1 MSSYALYTLEME
13 GFMDLSSQAEAEGG
27 GEFSFPAPDRL
38 GVLSATAQVVR
49 QARYLELDRAAVH
62 ALAERWALQPWPE
75 QAGLDALHFFDATAR
90 TVNWVLVLDA
100 LNFCFWG
107 EPGEERWR
115 IEWHG
120 QVLDGYNA
128 LAAALSRAVERGCPI
143 WDADYLAGMRGNIL
157 AEILAPVAGSPP
169 IPLFEARLANV
180 REIGQVLLDRYHG
193 EFASAV
199 LLAGRSAVSL
209 VLLLAREFASFRDTV
224 TWQGI
229 TVPFYKRAQIC
240 VADLHAAF
248 AGRDWGTFDDL
259 NQLTAFADYKLPQ
272 LLRRYGVLVYSSEL
286 AECVDHRL
294 PIPAGSLEEIEI
306 RSATI
311 WGVEWLRRE
320 LASRGMARPAS
331 AIDYRLW
338 CESQSEAPDSRPYHR
353 TRTTYY

>member
-1 MSSYALYTLEME
+1 VS
-13 GFMDLSSQAEAEGG
+13 
-27 GEFSFPAPDRL
+27 
-38 GVLSATAQVVR
+38 
-49 QARYLELDRAAVH
+49 

-75 QAGLDALHFFDATAR
+75 QPGLDALHFFDGTAR

-107 EPGEERWR
+107 EPGEKRWQ

-128 LAAALSRAVERGCPI
+128 LAAALSRAVERGWPI
-143 WDADYLAGMRGNIL
+143 WEADYLAGMREDTL
-157 AEILAPVAGSPP
+157 AEILAPVAGSPN
-169 IPLFEARLANV
+169 IPLFEARLANL
-180 REIGQVLLDRYHG
+180 REVGQVLRDHYHG
-193 EFASAV
+193 EFTSAV
-199 LLAGRSAVSL
+199 LRAGRSAVSL
-209 VLLLAREFASFRDTV
+209 VLLLTRELASFRDTA

-240 VADLHAAF
+240 VADLHTAF
-248 AGRDWGTFDDL
+248 AGRDWGAFDDL
-259 NQLTAFADYKLPQ
+259 SQLTAFADYKVPQ
-272 LLRRYGVLVYSSEL
+272 LLRRYGILGYSTEL
-286 AECVDHRL
+286 AERVDLRL

-320 LASRGMARPAS
+320 LDGRGMSRPSS

-338 CESQSEAPDSRPYHR
+338 SDSQGEAPDDRPYHR
-353 TRTTYY
+353 TRTIYY

>member
-1 MSSYALYTLEME
+1 MDVSSRT
-13 GFMDLSSQAEAEGG
+13 EADDA
-27 GEFSFPAPDRL
+27 GEFTCPVPDRL

-49 QARYLELDRAAVH
+49 HARYLALDRDAVS

-75 QAGLDALHFFDATAR
+75 QSGLDALHFFDGTAH

-107 EPGEERWR
+107 EPGERRWQ

-128 LAAALSRAVERGCPI
+128 LAAALSRAVERGWPI
-143 WDADYLAGMRGNIL
+143 WEADYLADMREDTL
-157 AEILAPVAGSPP
+157 AEILAPTAGSSN
-169 IPLFEARLANV
+169 IPLFEARLANA
-180 REIGQVLLDRYHG
+180 REVGHVLRDRYHG

-199 LLAGRSAVSL
+199 LQAGRSAVSL
-209 VLLLAREFASFRDTV
+209 VLLLTREFASFRDTA

-240 VADLHAAF
+240 VADLHTAF

-272 LLRRYGVLVYSSEL
+272 LLRRYGILVYSSEL
-286 AECVDHRL
+286 AECVDLRL

-320 LASRGMARPAS
+320 LAGRGMPCPSS

-338 CESQSEAPDSRPYHR
+338 SDSQAEAPDARPYHR
-353 TRTTYY
+353 TRTIYY